1 VAAVAEVP
9 EWVEAYRRDTG
20 QWPPGWSPTERRR
33 EPWLRAGAG
42 VVGLVMAAA
51 CLVVV
56 VFVVWF
62 LMA

>member
-1 VAAVAEVP
+1 
-9 EWVEAYRRDTG
+9 VEAYRRDTG